1 MHNADSKKVMWIVA
15 GIIVALSSLVLGM
28 LSTAVKQTIFMPRDA
43 FFFGSDSASSMISI
57 AAGFALGI
65 SIIIAAIELKNTKR
79 KWGIFSGLFSVS
91 LVFLVLTTEEYYY
104 YSPDG
109 IFRNELMG
117 FGTEQ
122 TKWEDIALI
131 TSEFQNDEYGTT
143 YPKKLYFELK
153 SGEVLE
159 MNLSGQLNRAR
170 EQIDQTVRTLGGDS
184 IIRILD
190 HNGEVIEESLTEG
203 L

>member
-1 MHNADSKKVMWIVA
+1 MHNADSKKVMWIVV
-15 GIIVALSSLVLGM
+15 GIIVSLSSLVLGL
-28 LSTAVKQTIFMPRDA
+28 LSNAVKQTIFMPGDA
-43 FFFGSDSASSMISI
+43 FFFGSDSVSAMISI

-65 SIIIAAIELKNTKR
+65 SIILAALELKNKKL
-79 KWGIFSGLFSVS
+79 KWGLFTGLFSIS
-91 LVFLVLTTEEYYY
+91 LVFLVLTIDEYYY

-122 TKWEDIALI
+122 TKWEDVALI

-143 YPKKLYFELK
+143 YPKKLYLELK
-153 SGEVLE
+153 NGEVLE
-159 MNLSGQLNRAR
+159 MNLSGQLSRAR

-190 HNGEVIEESLTEG
+190 QNGEVIEESLTEG